1 MPLIQTPLTNATNDP
16 SLVGKHNYR
25 PLDPVKEETGFKKG
39 EPIKLIELPSGTRIY
54 RFDEQNA
61 PERDGIIS
69 GWWSLFDSRFV
80 NQMSAKDIYETA
92 CLNEISFSLMTR
104 YFSAVKLEWNDLI
117 NYVEVTLQ
125 KPVVAFYGQ
134 FEPMALSGEADG
146 KGNRLIKTE
155 YDKEVARQK
164 QRNSPYTVKTPEHLS
179 GLLDTDPMK
188 ASDMIS
194 AWVATKGSSTHW
206 KINSAT
212 GQSFPEHV
220 LKSDIGNGQSEQDR
234 LAMLEGMALGL
245 FEAYQLFIP
254 NFNNTYAGT
263 TRTVLKAD
271 INNGTALASHFGST
285 MSITSVREERKAV
298 LRQIELEKLDKIAKL
313 GNPARSLIQL
323 ADRLETERQRN
334 AFSFLSRRKNRI

>member
-1 MPLIQTPLTNATNDP
+1 MPLPNATNDN
-16 SLVGKHNYR
+16 SLVNTLNYR
-25 PLDPVKEETGFKKG
+25 ELSDNEKTGFKKG
-39 EPIKLIELPSGTRIY
+39 EPIKLIKLKSGTRIY

-61 PERDGIIS
+61 PERNNYIS
-69 GWWSLFDSRFV
+69 GWWSLFDNRFV

-125 KPVVAFYGQ
+125 KDVVAFYGQ
-134 FEPMALSGEADG
+134 FEPMAISGEADG
-146 KGNRLIKTE
+146 KGNRLIKAE

-164 QRNSPYTVKTPEHLS
+164 EIAIKNQKSINPVKTPEHLS

-194 AWVATKGSSTHW
+194 AWVSTKGSSTHW

-212 GQSFPEHV
+212 GQPFPEHV
-220 LKSDIGNGQSEQDR
+220 LKSDMGNGQSEKDR

-254 NFNNTYAGT
+254 NFDNTYAGT
-263 TRTVLKAD
+263 ARTVLKAD
-271 INNGTALASHFGST
+271 INNGTALATHFGST

-298 LRQIELEKLDKIAKL
+298 LRQIELEKMDKFAKL
-313 GNPARSLIQL
+313 DNPARSLIQL

-334 AFSFLSRRKNRI
+334 AFSFLSRRRNRI

>member
-1 MPLIQTPLTNATNDP
+1 MPLTQTPLPNATNDD
-16 SLVGKHNYR
+16 SLVNTLNYR
-25 PLDPVKEETGFKKG
+25 PLSDNEKTGFKKG
-39 EPIKLIELPSGTRIY
+39 EPIKLIKLKSGTRIY

-61 PERDGIIS
+61 PERDKYIS
-69 GWWSLFDSRFV
+69 GWWSLFDNRFV

-125 KPVVAFYGQ
+125 NDVVAFYGQ

-146 KGNRLIKTE
+146 KGNRLIKAE
-155 YDKEVARQK
+155 YDKEVLRQK
-164 QRNSPYTVKTPEHLS
+164 QKNSIYPVKTPEHLS

-194 AWVATKGSSTHW
+194 AWVSTKNSSTHW

-212 GQSFPEHV
+212 GQPFPEHV
-220 LKSDIGNGQSEQDR
+220 LKSDIGNGQSEKDR

-254 NFNNTYAGT
+254 NFNNTYAGKA
-263 TRTVLKAD
+263 RTVIKAD
-271 INNGTALASHFGST
+271 IHNGTALATHFGST

-298 LRQIELEKLDKIAKL
+298 LRQIELEKMDKLAKL
-313 GNPARSLIQL
+313 DNPAKSLIQL

-334 AFSFLSRRKNRI
+334 AFSFLSRKKNRI